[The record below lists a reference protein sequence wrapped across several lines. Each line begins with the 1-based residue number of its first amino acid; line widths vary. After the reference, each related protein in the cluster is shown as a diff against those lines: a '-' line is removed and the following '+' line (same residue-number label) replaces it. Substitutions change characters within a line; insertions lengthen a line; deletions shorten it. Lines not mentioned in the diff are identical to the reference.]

1 MARWFRL
8 LEKKRGD
15 RHTVSQTAAGVG
27 EAVFFGVMF
36 LIGAAWLS
44 ALIGAQLTASSV
56 KELQIGYGFWLMV
69 LLMTSF
75 VLIGGTGV
83 IWAVLQIGTSVERR
97 SALAR
102 RAEEMVAEEEPRPDF
117 PGIPTYEGLTDSPGT
132 ELAFRLPCDHSP
144 GWSLLAA
151 TTFCL
156 LWNGSVFG
164 LAGYAIQSHVNM
176 QPDRRPEWL
185 LTGLLFPFAAV
196 GIWSIYYLAQLLYRL
211 TGLGTTT
218 LEISAHPILPGEPYE
233 IVLCQGGHIHVK
245 HLEVWLVCQEEAT
258 YRQGTDVR
266 TESRVVYEERLF
278 QAQDIDVEPAS
289 PFRAKFAFELPIAAM
304 HSFQTAHSGVH
315 WRLVVD
321 GSVVGWSDF
330 ERGFPIIVHPG
341 VKTIQAWEPTPAKFL
356 PATRSAPRT
365 AAAAGVSA

>member
-27 EAVFFGVMF
+27 EALFFGAMF
-36 LIGAAWLS
+36 LLGAAWLS
-44 ALIGAQLTASSV
+44 ALIGGQLTASSV

-83 IWAVLQIGTSVERR
+83 IWAVLQIGTSAERR

-102 RAEEMVAEEEPRPDF
+102 HAGKLVPEDAPQPEF

-132 ELAFRLPCDHSP
+132 ELAFRLPSDHSP

-164 LAGYAIQSHVNM
+164 LAGYAIQSHVNL
-176 QPDRRPEWL
+176 QSDRGPEWL

-196 GIWSIYYLAQLLYRL
+196 GVWSIYYLAQLLFRL

-218 LEISAHPILPGEPYE
+218 LEISAHPILPGERYE
-233 IVLCQGGHIHVK
+233 IVLCQGGHIHVE

-266 TESRVVYEERLF
+266 TEFRVVFEERLF
-278 QAQDIDVEPAS
+278 QVQNIDIEPSKPYKTA
-289 PFRAKFAFELPIAAM
+289 FEFELPIAAM
-304 HSFQTAHSGVH
+304 HSFQTAHNGVH

-321 GSVVGWSDF
+321 GAVVGWSDF
-330 ERGFPIIVHPG
+330 ERGYPIIVHPG
-341 VKTIQAWEPTPAKFL
+341 VKTTQAWEPTPVKFL
-356 PATRSAPRT
+356 PSIKSATRAPAT
-365 AAAAGVSA
+365 AGVSA